1 MFDMT
6 RRRKRYDKRFKVS
19 AAEVVLSG
27 EMTVKSLSEEL
38 GIKDSTLRRW
48 AAEYDK
54 MAEAAF
60 PGNGSPKADKDRGIV
75 RLKKKVEE
83 PGRENEMLKNFRAFS
98 NQDRARGF
106 GSSKGIGGGLGP
118 VKKACALLKASKS
131 GFYEYLGR
139 KKPDARI
146 EREALEGLAV
156 DAFRR
161 HKGRCGCRRID
172 QELRRGGI
180 VASGKRVP
188 HIMRKPGIVAEGAAR
203 RHGTAKKAEP
213 GDPRLDLV
221 ERVFSV
227 GERNRLRV
235 GGMTCMPALEG
246 RLCLAA
252 VIDAFSRKEVGRP
265 MPDRIAGKVA
275 VDAIEQA
282 AGREDPPDDG
292 SLVFHGG
299 QGARYASKAFRRC
312 SDSHG
317 AAQSASRPGTPSG
330 SAAAESFFKTL
341 RRELVKERRYEARKE
356 AKQDIFKHV
365 EPCCN
370 RVRMHSYP
378 GYMPPD
384 EYGRKCA

>member
-1 MFDMT
+1 MA
-6 RRRKRYDKRFKVS
+6 RRRKRHDRQFKVS
-19 AAEVVLSG
+19 AAKVVLSG
-27 EMTVKSLSEEL
+27 GMTAKSLSEEL
-38 GIKDSTLRRW
+38 GIKDPTLRRR

-75 RLKKKVEE
+75 RLKKKAEE
-83 PGRENEMLKNFRAFS
+83 PGARERDTKKFPGLLES
-98 NQDRARGF
+98 GPCARLRFLEGRR
-106 GSSKGIGGGLGP
+106 GGLGP
-118 VKKACALLKASKS
+118 VEKACALLKAPKS
-131 GFYEYLGR
+131 GLYEHPGR

-146 EREALEGLAV
+146 EREALEGFAV

-161 HKGRCGCRRID
+161 HKGRCGCRRIN

-180 VASGKRVP
+180 VVSGKRVP
-188 HIMRKPGIVAEGAAR
+188 HIMRKLGIVAEGAAR
-203 RHGTAKKAEP
+203 RHKTAKKVEP
-213 GDPRLDLV
+213 GDPRLNLV

-235 GGMTCMPALEG
+235 GGMTCIPTREG

-252 VIDAFSRKEVGRP
+252 AIDAFSRKAAGWS
-265 MPDRIAGKVA
+265 MSDRIAGKVA

-299 QGARYASKAFRRC
+299 QSVRYASKAFRRC
-312 SDSHG
+312 LDSHG
-317 AAQSASRPGTPSG
+317 MTQPASGPGTPSG
-330 SAAAESFFKTL
+330 SAVAESFFKTL
-341 RRELVKERRYEARKE
+341 KRELAEERRHEAREE

-384 EYGRKCA
+384 EYERKCA